1 MDDTR
6 PLAPPADAL
15 RLHPLSPLLALAP
28 VLRQAVVPVI
38 VVLVA
43 NWRIAG
49 PLVAVGLALALV
61 STALRARFTRYTL
74 DREELLV
81 WSGVL
86 NKTVR
91 VASPARV
98 QQVDLVRHLR
108 HRATDLA
115 LVRIELA
122 GTGVAGTRVELDALP
137 VAEAERLR
145 DALERGRRRVSAG
158 STGEAPDDA
167 SAVAAAD
174 IPPPP
179 FSPLLRLSTK
189 QLVVAGL
196 TGAPLLLV
204 PALIVSVAFEAA
216 DLLRLGAGT
225 SIQPNRIPIVVLVV
239 GLVVLWPI
247 IAGGVMVFRCHGY
260 ELGRSG
266 NDLIARRGLLDTRA
280 SALPL
285 PRVQLVHRSATILRR
300 WLRLA
305 SLEVRTASGG
315 TATQYPVGV
324 TVPIGPGQTI
334 DDLIGLVLERPSLSL
349 DVTAHPLVAC
359 RRAIRRRF
367 VGLGVPTVAAA
378 LVSAAVN
385 DAAPG
390 VVLGVC
396 AAAATVSLLIATRW
410 GQSWYRRLGHAV
422 HDGVLLARCGVLI
435 EHLRAV
441 PVDRIQS
448 VTISQSPWQRRA
460 GVCTAR
466 LLLAGTTD
474 SVRVPDLAP
483 DDAVALTSLAG
494 GLAAVDTARWNDAL
508 RLSRA

>member
-1 MDDTR
+1 MDDAR
-6 PLAPPADAL
+6 PLAPPADAM

-28 VLRQAVVPVI
+28 VLRQAAVPVI
-38 VVLVA
+38 VLLVT
-43 NWRIAG
+43 NWRVAG

-61 STALRARFTRYTL
+61 ATALRARFTRYTL

-91 VASPARV
+91 VVSPARV
-98 QQVDLVRHLR
+98 QQVDVVRQLR

-115 LVRIELA
+115 AVRIELA
-122 GTGVAGTRVELDALP
+122 GTGGAGTRVELDALP

-158 STGEAPDDA
+158 STGAAPDEA

-204 PALIVSVAFEAA
+204 PALIVSVAFQAA
-216 DLLRLGAGT
+216 DLLRLGAET

-239 GLVVLWPI
+239 GVVVLWPI

-266 NDLIARRGLLDTRA
+266 NDLIARRGLLDTRT
-280 SALPL
+280 SVLPL
-285 PRVQLVHRSATILRR
+285 PRVQLVHRSATMPRR

-305 SLEVRTASGG
+305 SLDVRTASGG
-315 TATQYPVGV
+315 TTTQYPAGV
-324 TVPIGPGQTI
+324 AVPIGPQRTI
-334 DDLIGLVLERPSLSL
+334 DDLVGLVLERPSLSL
-349 DVTAHPLVAC
+349 GVTTHPLAAR
-359 RRAIRRRF
+359 RRAIRRRV
-367 VGLGVPTVAAA
+367 VGLGVPAVAAA
-378 LVSAAVN
+378 LISTAVN
-385 DAAPG
+385 DAEP
-390 VVLGVC
+390 VVALGVC
-396 AAAATVSLLIATRW
+396 ALAATVSLLIASRW
-410 GQSWYRRLGHAV
+410 GRAWYDRLGHAV

-441 PVDRIQS
+441 PVSRIQS

-466 LLLAGTTD
+466 LLLAGATD
-474 SVRVPDLAP
+474 SVRIPDLAP
-483 DDAVALTSLAG
+483 TDAIALASMAR
-494 GLAAVDTARWNDAL
+494 GLTELDTARWNDAL
-508 RLSRA
+508 AR

>member
-6 PLAPPADAL
+6 PLAPPANAL
-15 RLHPLSPLLALAP
+15 RLHPLSPLLMLAP
-28 VLRQAVVPVI
+28 VLRQAIVPVAI
-38 VVLVA
+38 VMLA
-43 NWRIAG
+43 NWRMTG
-49 PLVAVGLALALV
+49 PVVALGLVLLLV
-61 STALRARFTRYTL
+61 PTALRARSTRYTL

-91 VASPARV
+91 VVSPARV
-98 QQVDLVRHLR
+98 QQVDVVRHLR

-115 LVRIELA
+115 AVQIELV
-122 GTGVAGTRVELDALP
+122 GTGAAGTRVDLDALP

-145 DALERGRRRVSAG
+145 DALERGRRRMAATSADPA
-158 STGEAPDDA
+158 SDDT
-167 SAVAAAD
+167 SGVAAAD

-179 FSPLLRLSTK
+179 FSPLLRLGTT

-204 PALIVSVAFEAA
+204 PGLLVSAAFEAS
-216 DLLRLGAGT
+216 DLLRAGAGT
-225 SIQPNRIPIVVLVV
+225 SIQPNRLPIVVLVV

-266 NDLIARRGLLDTRA
+266 NDLIARRGLLDTRT
-280 SALPL
+280 SVLPL
-285 PRVQLVHRSATILRR
+285 PRVQLVHRSATMPRR

-305 SLEVRTASGG
+305 SLDVRTASGG
-315 TATQYPVGV
+315 ATTQYPVGV
-324 TVPIGPGQTI
+324 AVPIGPRQTI
-334 DDLIGLVLERPSLSL
+334 DDLVGLVLERPSLSL
-349 DVTAHPLVAC
+349 EVTAHPLVAR

-367 VGLGVPTVAAA
+367 VGLCVPSVAAA

-385 DAAPG
+385 DAAPV

-396 AAAATVSLLIATRW
+396 AVAATVSLLIADRW
-410 GQSWYRRLGHAV
+410 GRAWYGRLGHAV
-422 HDGVLLARCGVLI
+422 HDEVLVVRCGVVI

-441 PVDRIQS
+441 PVKRIQS

-483 DDAVALTSLAG
+483 ADAIALASTAR
-494 GLAAVDTARWNDAL
+494 GLAELDTARWNDVL
-508 RLSRA
+508 VR

>member
-1 MDDTR
+1 MDNAR
-6 PLAPPADAL
+6 PLAPPADAM
-15 RLHPLSPLLALAP
+15 RLHALSPLLSLAP
-28 VLRQAVVPVI
+28 LLRQAVVPLI
-38 VVLVA
+38 LVLVA
-43 NWRIAG
+43 NWRVAG

-61 STALRARFTRYTL
+61 ATALRARFTRYTL

-91 VASPARV
+91 VVSPARV
-98 QQVDLVRHLR
+98 QQVDVVRQLR

-115 LVRIELA
+115 AVRIELA
-122 GTGVAGTRVELDALP
+122 GTGGAGTRVELDALP

-145 DALERGRRRVSAG
+145 DALERGRRRVAAGPTDPTSANV
-158 STGEAPDDA
+158 SE
-167 SAVAAAD
+167 VATAD

-204 PALIVSVAFEAA
+204 PALIVSVAFEAL
-216 DLLRLGAGT
+216 DLLQIGGT
-225 SIQPNRIPIVVLVV
+225 SIEPNRIPAVVLVV
-239 GLVVLWPI
+239 ALLVLWPI
-247 IAGGVMVFRCHGY
+247 VAGGVMVFRCHGY

-266 NDLIARRGLLDTRA
+266 NDLIARRGLLDTRT
-280 SALPL
+280 SVLPL
-285 PRVQLVHRSATILRR
+285 PRVQLVHRSATIPRR

-315 TATQYPVGV
+315 TTTQYPVGV
-324 TVPIGPGQTI
+324 TVPIGPRQTI
-334 DDLIGLVLERPSLSL
+334 DDLVGVVLGRPDLPL
-349 DVTAHPLVAC
+349 DVMAHPVVAR
-359 RRAIRRRF
+359 RRAIRRRS
-367 VGLGVPTVAAA
+367 VGIAVPAVGITLVA
-378 LVSAAVN
+378 SAVN
-385 DAAPG
+385 DAAPV
-390 VVLGVC
+390 VVL
-396 AAAATVSLLIATRW
+396 AASATVAALSMLTARRW
-410 GQSWYRRLGHAV
+410 GRSWYDRLGHAV
-422 HDGVLLARCGVLI
+422 HDGVLVARCGVLI

-483 DDAVALTSLAG
+483 DDAVALTSLAR

>member
-1 MDDTR
+1 VDDTR

-15 RLHPLSPLLALAP
+15 RLHPLSPLLMLAP
-28 VLRQAVVPVI
+28 LLRQAIVPVAI
-38 VVLVA
+38 VMLA
-43 NWRIAG
+43 NWRMTG
-49 PLVAVGLALALV
+49 PFVALGLVLLLV
-61 STALRARFTRYTL
+61 PTTLRARSTRYTL

-81 WSGVL
+81 WTGVL

-91 VASPARV
+91 VVSPARV
-98 QQVDLVRHLR
+98 QQVDVVRHLR

-115 LVRIELA
+115 AVRIELV
-122 GTGVAGTRVELDALP
+122 GTGVTGTRVELDALP

-145 DALERGRRRVSAG
+145 DALERGRRRMTSG
-158 STGEAPDDA
+158 PTDPTSDTA
-167 SAVAAAD
+167 SGVAAAD

-179 FSPLLRLSTK
+179 FSPLLRLDTK

-196 TGAPLLLV
+196 TGAPVLLV
-204 PALIVSVAFEAA
+204 PALIVSVAFEAI

-225 SIQPNRIPIVVLVV
+225 SIQPNRIPIVVLVI
-239 GLVVLWPI
+239 GLLVLWPI

-266 NDLIARRGLLDTRA
+266 NDLIARRGLLDTRT
-280 SALPL
+280 SVLPL
-285 PRVQLVHRSATILRR
+285 PRVQLVHRSATIPRR

-315 TATQYPVGV
+315 TTTQYPVGV
-324 TVPIGPGQTI
+324 AVPIGPRQTI
-334 DDLIGLVLERPSLSL
+334 DDLVGLVLERPSLSI
-349 DVTAHPLVAC
+349 DVTAHPLVAR

-367 VGLGVPTVAAA
+367 LGLGVPSVAAA

-385 DAAPG
+385 DAEPV

-396 AAAATVSLLIATRW
+396 AVAATVSLLIATRW
-410 GQSWYRRLGHAV
+410 GRSWYRRLGHAV

-483 DDAVALTSLAG
+483 DDAVALTSLAR

>member
-6 PLAPPADAL
+6 QLAPPADAM
-15 RLHPLSPLLALAP
+15 RLHPLSPLLSLAP
-28 VLRQAVVPVI
+28 VLRQAVVPVVI
-38 VVLVA
+38 VLVA
-43 NWRIAG
+43 NWRVAG
-49 PLVAVGLALALV
+49 PFVVLGLVLLLV
-61 STALRARFTRYTL
+61 PTALRARSTRYTL

-115 LVRIELA
+115 AVRIELA

-158 STGEAPDDA
+158 STGAAPDDA
-167 SAVAAAD
+167 SAVAPAD

-179 FSPLLRLSTK
+179 LSPLLRLSTK

-196 TGAPLLLV
+196 TGAPVLLV
-204 PALIVSVAFEAA
+204 PPLIVSVAFEAL
-216 DLLRLGAGT
+216 DLLRIGGGT
-225 SIQPNRIPIVVLVV
+225 SIEPNRIPVVVLVAA
-239 GLVVLWPI
+239 LLLLWPI
-247 IAGGVMVFRCHGY
+247 VAGGVMVFSCHDY
-260 ELGRSG
+260 ELGRAG
-266 NDLIARRGLLDTRA
+266 NDLIARRGLLDTRT
-280 SALPL
+280 SVLPL
-285 PRVQLVHRSATILRR
+285 PRVQLVHRAATAPRR
-300 WLRLA
+300 WLGLA

-315 TATQYPVGV
+315 VSNQYPVGV
-324 TVPIGPGQTI
+324 AVPIGPARSI
-334 DDLIGLVLERPSLSL
+334 DGLVGVVLGRPDLPL
-349 DVTAHPLVAC
+349 DVMAHPVVAR

-367 VGLGVPTVAAA
+367 LGIAVPAVGITLVATV
-378 LVSAAVN
+378 VN
-385 DAAPG
+385 DAAPV
-390 VVLGVC
+390 VVLG
-396 AAAATVSLLIATRW
+396 ASATVAALSMLTASRW
-410 GQSWYRRLGHAV
+410 GRSWYRRLGHAV
-422 HDGVLLARCGVLI
+422 HDGVLVARCGVLV

-441 PVDRIQS
+441 PVDRIQG

-474 SVRVPDLAP
+474 SVRIPDLAP
-483 DDAVALTSLAG
+483 DDAVALCSLAR
-494 GLAAVDTARWNDAL
+494 GLAELDAARWNDEL
-508 RLSRA
+508 MRARA

>member
-15 RLHPLSPLLALAP
+15 RLHPLSPLLMLAP
-28 VLRQAVVPVI
+28 LLRQAIGPVAI
-38 VVLVA
+38 VMLA
-43 NWRIAG
+43 NWRMTG
-49 PLVAVGLALALV
+49 PFVALGLVLLLV
-61 STALRARFTRYTL
+61 PTTLRARSTRYTL

-81 WSGVL
+81 WTGAL

-91 VASPARV
+91 VVSPARV
-98 QQVDLVRHLR
+98 QQVDVVRHLR

-115 LVRIELA
+115 AVRIELV
-122 GTGVAGTRVELDALP
+122 GTGVTGTRVELDALP

-145 DALERGRRRVSAG
+145 DALERGRRRMTAG
-158 STGEAPDDA
+158 PTDPTSDA
-167 SAVAAAD
+167 ASGVAAAD

-179 FSPLLRLSTK
+179 FSPLLRLDTK

-196 TGAPLLLV
+196 TGAPVLLV
-204 PALIVSVAFEAA
+204 PALIVSVAFEAI

-225 SIQPNRIPIVVLVV
+225 SIQPNRIPIVVLVI
-239 GLVVLWPI
+239 GLLVLWPI

-266 NDLIARRGLLDTRA
+266 NDLIARRGLLDTRT
-280 SALPL
+280 SVLPL
-285 PRVQLVHRSATILRR
+285 PRVQLVHRSATIPRR

-315 TATQYPVGV
+315 TTTQYPVGV
-324 TVPIGPGQTI
+324 TVPIGPRQTI
-334 DDLIGLVLERPSLSL
+334 DDLVGLVLERPSLSL
-349 DVTAHPLVAC
+349 DVTAHPLVAR

-367 VGLGVPTVAAA
+367 LGLGVPSVAAA

-385 DAAPG
+385 DAEPV

-396 AAAATVSLLIATRW
+396 AVAATVSLLIATRW
-410 GQSWYRRLGHAV
+410 GRSWYRRLGHAV
-422 HDGVLLARCGVLI
+422 HDGVLMARCGVLV
-435 EHLRAV
+435 EHLRAI
-441 PVDRIQS
+441 PVDRVQS

-466 LLLAGTTD
+466 LLLAGATD
-474 SVRVPDLAP
+474 SVRIPDLAP
-483 DDAVALTSLAG
+483 DDAVALSMLG
-494 GLAAVDTARWNDAL
+494 RGLAELDAPHWDDVLRPARA
-508 RLSRA
+508 

>member
-1 MDDTR
+1 MDDAR
-6 PLAPPADAL
+6 PLAPPADAM
-15 RLHPLSPLLALAP
+15 RLHPLSPLLSLAP
-28 VLRQAVVPVI
+28 VLRQAAVPVI
-38 VVLVA
+38 AVLVT
-43 NWRIAG
+43 NWRVAG
-49 PLVAVGLALALV
+49 PLVAVGLVLALV
-61 STALRARFTRYTL
+61 ATALRARVTRYTL

-91 VASPARV
+91 VVSPARV
-98 QQVDLVRHLR
+98 QQVDVVRQLR

-115 LVRIELA
+115 AVRIELA
-122 GTGVAGTRVELDALP
+122 GTGGAGTRVELDALP

-145 DALERGRRRVSAG
+145 DALERGRRRVASGPTDPTSANV
-158 STGEAPDDA
+158 SE
-167 SAVAAAD
+167 VATAD

-204 PALIVSVAFEAA
+204 PALIVSVAFQAA
-216 DLLRLGAGT
+216 DLLSLGAET

-239 GLVVLWPI
+239 GVVVLWPI

-266 NDLIARRGLLDTRA
+266 NDLIARRGLLDTRT
-280 SALPL
+280 SVLPL
-285 PRVQLVHRSATILRR
+285 PRVQLVHRAATAPRR
-300 WLRLA
+300 WLGLA

-315 TATQYPVGV
+315 TTTQYPVGV
-324 TVPIGPGQTI
+324 AVPIGPAQSI
-334 DDLIGLVLERPSLSL
+334 DDLVGLVLERPSLSL
-349 DVTAHPLVAC
+349 DVTAHPVVAR

-367 VGLGVPTVAAA
+367 LGLAVPAAGITLVAS
-378 LVSAAVN
+378 VVN
-385 DAAPG
+385 DAAPV
-390 VVLGVC
+390 VVLG
-396 AAAATVSLLIATRW
+396 ASATVAALSLLIATRW
-410 GQSWYRRLGHAV
+410 GRSWYYRLGHAV
-422 HDGVLLARCGVLI
+422 HDGVLVARCGVLI

-483 DDAVALTSLAG
+483 DDAVALTSLAR